1 MSTEPT
7 TSIQNGQKPGFWEK
21 YHQVICF
28 FAAIV
33 ICCVGYGYVVCL
45 QNQSLKE
52 GQQKII
58 STFEKHVQQKNQAN
72 NTPFN
77 FKLKQEQEEREL
89 AYDEMKSM
97 LDLEF
102 NKIQNEFEALEI
114 WTGIIT
120 VIFLIFSFYSLF
132 KTEQLE
138 QQGKTALKL
147 INDTQTKGDALI
159 RTLEKEKAEKIAAI
173 DNDYKDWTRI
183 KGASIRR
190 LLERKS
196 EEYQSHLAEEYKS
209 DYEKKLSE
217 VTAEINRKASETIA
231 KTESAS
237 GQELQAFLDSWN
249 DKLEQLKTDFLKWQK
264 EREASAADIDKIFED
279 EPEEHA
285 EDDIVEGAESDEISA
300 EEMQDEP
307 VGDNQ

>member
-1 MSTEPT
+1 MSTET
-7 TSIQNGQKPGFWEK
+7 TTPIQNEQKPGFWDK

-28 FAAIV
+28 FAAII
-33 ICCVGYGYVVCL
+33 ICCAGYWYVVRL

-58 STFEKHVQQKNQAN
+58 STFEKHVQQKNQIN

-77 FKLKQEQEEREL
+77 FKLNLEQEEREL
-89 AYDEMKSM
+89 AYDEIKSM

-138 QQGKTALKL
+138 LQGKTALKL

-159 RTLEKEKAEKIAAI
+159 RSLEKEKAEKIAAI

-196 EEYQSHLAEEYKS
+196 EEYQSQLAEEYKS
-209 DYEKKLSE
+209 EYENKLSD

-231 KTESAS
+231 KTETTS

-249 DKLEQLKTDFLKWQK
+249 DKLEQMKTDFLKWQK
-264 EREASAADIDKIFED
+264 DREASADDIDKIFED

-285 EDDIVEGAESDEISA
+285 EEDIIKDAENDDISA
-300 EEMQDEP
+300 DEMQDEP